1 MASIKELDERRYKI
15 TVSNGYRPNGKKIS
29 KAKTIQV
36 PPGVPRRGI
45 GQYVAHAAE
54 ELERSFKTGYAEDG
68 EMTFEEFASRWL
80 NRQTKY
86 APSTIAAYR
95 RMLEVVYPMI
105 GGIRLNKLRP
115 MALENMLSALRK
127 RKHHGKLI
135 NESTVQRY
143 LSVVSAVLSDAK
155 RNEIIEKNPARML
168 DLPTPQRTVQRIPTR
183 SEVEKLLDALAKE
196 PRHYRLFYLL
206 SMYTG
211 CRRGE
216 LCALQWSD
224 FTGTQNGLLL
234 TVSRSRSSVPGKG
247 IVEGSTKNGKS
258 REVYLSSDLRG
269 ILFAYKRR
277 RQMEAD
283 KQRRRQM
290 EADKQ
295 RRKQMEAD
303 KQRRKL
309 SPYLFTDEQGQ
320 LIHPDT
326 FTKRLRKIYDAI
338 GFPREYHLHTLRHY
352 FVTSLLHCGVDKQTV
367 ADLVGHAD
375 TGFLERTYCHPQ
387 QAQKEQAADSMLTML
402 RPDGGQI
409 FNLAA
414 RSSKR
419 HSA

>member
-1 MASIKELDERRYKI
+1 MASIKKLDERRYKI

-36 PPGVPRRGI
+36 PPGVPKRGI

-80 NRQTKY
+80 KRQTKY

-115 MALENMLSALRK
+115 MALENMLSELRK
-127 RKHHGKLI
+127 RKHHGKHI
-135 NESTVQRY
+135 NESTAQRY

-155 RNEIIEKNPARML
+155 RNEIVEKNPARML

-183 SEVEKLLDALAKE
+183 GEVEKLLDALAKE

-224 FTGTQNGLLL
+224 FAGTQNGLLL

-269 ILFAYKRR
+269 ILLAY
-277 RQMEAD
+277 
-283 KQRRRQM
+283 
-290 EADKQ
+290 
-295 RRKQMEAD
+295 
-303 KQRRKL
+303 
-309 SPYLFTDEQGQ
+309 
-320 LIHPDT
+320 
-326 FTKRLRKIYDAI
+326 
-338 GFPREYHLHTLRHY
+338 
-352 FVTSLLHCGVDKQTV
+352 
-367 ADLVGHAD
+367 
-375 TGFLERTYCHPQ
+375 
-387 QAQKEQAADSMLTML
+387 
-402 RPDGGQI
+402 
-409 FNLAA
+409 
-414 RSSKR
+414 
-419 HSA
+419 

>member
-1 MASIKELDERRYKI
+1 MASIKQLDERRYKI

-36 PPGVPRRGI
+36 PPGVPKRGI

-80 NRQTKY
+80 KRQTKY

-115 MALENMLSALRK
+115 MALENMLSELRK
-127 RKHHGKLI
+127 RKHHGKRI
-135 NESTVQRY
+135 NESTAQRY

-183 SEVEKLLDALAKE
+183 GEVEKLLDALAKE

-216 LCALQWSD
+216 LSALQWSD

-247 IVEGSTKNGKS
+247 IVEGGTKNGRS
-258 REVYLSSDLRG
+258 RQFLLSSELRG
-269 ILFAYKRR
+269 ILLSYHWRL
-277 RQMEAD
+277 Q
-283 KQRRRQM
+283 QRAARHGV
-290 EADKQ
+290 E
-295 RRKQMEAD
+295 
-303 KQRRKL
+303 L
-309 SPYLFTDEQGQ
+309 SPYLFANADGT

-326 FTKRLRKIYDAI
+326 FTKRLRKIYSAN
-338 GFPREYHLHTLRHY
+338 GFHAEYHLHTLRHF
-352 FVTSLLHCGVDKQTV
+352 FVSTLLHSGIDKQTV
-367 ADLVGHAD
+367 AELAGHGD
-375 TGFLERTYCHPQ
+375 TGFLKRTYCHPEMERKQ
-387 QAQKEQAADSMLTML
+387 EAAESMLSSL
-402 RPDGGQI
+402 HSEDGFLFYMQMAVG
-409 FNLAA
+409 
-414 RSSKR
+414 K
-419 HSA
+419 

>member
-1 MASIKELDERRYKI
+1 MASIKQLDERRYKI

-29 KAKTIQV
+29 KAKTTIQV
-36 PPGVPRRGI
+36 PPGVPKRGI

-127 RKHHGKLI
+127 RKHHGKRI
-135 NESTVQRY
+135 NESTAQRY

-168 DLPTPQRTVQRIPTR
+168 DLSTPQRTVQRIPTR

-211 CRRGE
+211 CGSGATPAVRRACSV
-216 LCALQWSD
+216 LC
-224 FTGTQNGLLL
+224 
-234 TVSRSRSSVPGKG
+234 VK
-247 IVEGSTKNGKS
+247 
-258 REVYLSSDLRG
+258 
-269 ILFAYKRR
+269 
-277 RQMEAD
+277 
-283 KQRRRQM
+283 
-290 EADKQ
+290 
-295 RRKQMEAD
+295 
-303 KQRRKL
+303 
-309 SPYLFTDEQGQ
+309 
-320 LIHPDT
+320 
-326 FTKRLRKIYDAI
+326 
-338 GFPREYHLHTLRHY
+338 
-352 FVTSLLHCGVDKQTV
+352 
-367 ADLVGHAD
+367 
-375 TGFLERTYCHPQ
+375 Q
-387 QAQKEQAADSMLTML
+387 QA
-402 RPDGGQI
+402 
-409 FNLAA
+409 
-414 RSSKR
+414 
-419 HSA
+419 

>member
-1 MASIKELDERRYKI
+1 
-15 TVSNGYRPNGKKIS
+15 
-29 KAKTIQV
+29 
-36 PPGVPRRGI
+36 
-45 GQYVAHAAE
+45 
-54 ELERSFKTGYAEDG
+54 
-68 EMTFEEFASRWL
+68 MTFEEFASRWL
-80 NRQTKY
+80 KRQTKY

-95 RMLEVVYPMI
+95 RMLEVVYPII

-168 DLPTPQRTVQRIPTR
+168 DLPTPQRTVQRIPAR
-183 SEVEKLLDALAKE
+183 GEVEKLLDALAKE

-224 FTGTQNGLLL
+224 FTVTQNGLLL

-247 IVEGSTKNGKS
+247 IVEGRTKNGKS

-269 ILFAYKRR
+269 ILLTYK
-277 RQMEAD
+277 
-283 KQRRRQM
+283 
-290 EADKQ
+290 
-295 RRKQMEAD
+295 RRKQMEA
-303 KQRRKL
+303 
-309 SPYLFTDEQGQ
+309 
-320 LIHPDT
+320 
-326 FTKRLRKIYDAI
+326 
-338 GFPREYHLHTLRHY
+338 
-352 FVTSLLHCGVDKQTV
+352 DKQTV

-414 RSSKR
+414 CSPKR

>member
-1 MASIKELDERRYKI
+1 MASIKQLDERRYKI

-36 PPGVPRRGI
+36 PPGVPKRGI

-80 NRQTKY
+80 KRQTKY

-115 MALENMLSALRK
+115 MALENMLSVLRK

-258 REVYLSSDLRG
+258 REVYISPLTCGASSSPTSAASRWRQTGSAASSVPTSSPTSRG
-269 ILFAYKRR
+269 SSFTRTP
-277 RQMEAD
+277 
-283 KQRRRQM
+283 
-290 EADKQ
+290 
-295 RRKQMEAD
+295 
-303 KQRRKL
+303 
-309 SPYLFTDEQGQ
+309 SPSGCGRSMPPSAFRVSTTCTPCG
-320 LIHPDT
+320 T
-326 FTKRLRKIYDAI
+326 
-338 GFPREYHLHTLRHY
+338 
-352 FVTSLLHCGVDKQTV
+352 TS
-367 ADLVGHAD
+367 
-375 TGFLERTYCHPQ
+375 
-387 QAQKEQAADSMLTML
+387 
-402 RPDGGQI
+402 
-409 FNLAA
+409 
-414 RSSKR
+414 
-419 HSA
+419 

>member
-1 MASIKELDERRYKI
+1 MASIKQLDERRYKI
-15 TVSNGYRPNGKKIS
+15 TVSNGYRSNSKKIS

-36 PPGVPRRGI
+36 PPGVPKRGI
-45 GQYVAHAAE
+45 GQYVDHAAE

-80 NRQTKY
+80 KRQTKY
-86 APSTIAAYR
+86 APSTIAAYW

-115 MALENMLSALRK
+115 MALENMLAVLRK
-127 RKHHGKLI
+127 RKHHGRLI
-135 NESTVQRY
+135 NESTAQRY

-183 SEVEKLLDALAKE
+183 SEVEKLLDTLAKE

-224 FTGTQNGLLL
+224 FTATQNGLLL

-247 IVEGSTKNGKS
+247 IVEGATKNGKS

-269 ILFAYKRR
+269 ILLAYK
-277 RQMEAD
+277 
-283 KQRRRQM
+283 
-290 EADKQ
+290 

-326 FTKRLRKIYDAI
+326 FTKRLRKIYAAI

-375 TGFLERTYCHPQ
+375 TGFLERT
-387 QAQKEQAADSMLTML
+387 
-402 RPDGGQI
+402 
-409 FNLAA
+409 
-414 RSSKR
+414 
-419 HSA
+419 

>member
-1 MASIKELDERRYKI
+1 MASIKQLDERRYKI

-36 PPGVPRRGI
+36 PPGVPKRGI

-80 NRQTKY
+80 KRQTKY

-115 MALENMLSALRK
+115 MALENMLSELRK
-127 RKHHGKLI
+127 RKHHGKRI
-135 NESTVQRY
+135 NESTAQRY

-183 SEVEKLLDALAKE
+183 GEVEKLLDALAKE

-224 FTGTQNGLLL
+224 VTGTQNGLLL

-247 IVEGSTKNGKS
+247 IVEGATKNGKS
-258 REVYLSSDLRG
+258 REV
-269 ILFAYKRR
+269 F
-277 RQMEAD
+277 
-283 KQRRRQM
+283 
-290 EADKQ
+290 
-295 RRKQMEAD
+295 
-303 KQRRKL
+303 
-309 SPYLFTDEQGQ
+309 SPLT
-320 LIHPDT
+320 
-326 FTKRLRKIYDAI
+326 
-338 GFPREYHLHTLRHY
+338 
-352 FVTSLLHCGVDKQTV
+352 CGVSSSPTS
-367 ADLVGHAD
+367 AASRWR
-375 TGFLERTYCHPQ
+375 RTSS
-387 QAQKEQAADSMLTML
+387 AASSVPTSSPTSRGVSSTRTPSPSDCGRSMMPSAFRGST
-402 RPDGGQI
+402 I
-409 FNLAA
+409 FTPCATT
-414 RSSKR
+414 S
-419 HSA
+419 

>member
-1 MASIKELDERRYKI
+1 
-15 TVSNGYRPNGKKIS
+15 
-29 KAKTIQV
+29 
-36 PPGVPRRGI
+36 
-45 GQYVAHAAE
+45 
-54 ELERSFKTGYAEDG
+54 
-68 EMTFEEFASRWL
+68 MTFEEFASRWL
-80 NRQTKY
+80 KRQTKY

-115 MALENMLSALRK
+115 MALENMLAVLRK
-127 RKHHGKLI
+127 RKHHGKRI
-135 NESTVQRY
+135 NESTAQRY

-183 SEVEKLLDALAKE
+183 GEVEKLLDALAKE

-216 LCALQWSD
+216 LSALQWSD

-269 ILFAYKRR
+269 ILLAYK
-277 RQMEAD
+277 
-283 KQRRRQM
+283 
-290 EADKQ
+290 

-303 KQRRKL
+303 KQRRRL
-309 SPYLFTDEQGQ
+309 SPYLFTDVQGQ

-326 FTKRLRKIYDAI
+326 FTKRLRKIYAAI
-338 GFPREYHLHTLRHY
+338 GFPQEYHLHTLRHY

-367 ADLVGHAD
+367 ADLVGHSD

-387 QAQKEQAADSMLTML
+387 QVQKEQAADSMLTML
-402 RPDGGQI
+402 RPDGEQI

-414 RSSKR
+414 ACSSKQ